1 MTGFEIYGNTDYTYQ
16 FIGDKFPDE
25 VDYNMKT
32 LKVGYIDIETTS
44 ENDFPEITNPQEKV
58 NVITLAV
65 EDRTYVFGL
74 GDFQIDDPDIIARRY
89 DDEVDLLLEFLEVWK
104 KKTLTSSLAGT
115 SSSLIFRISMHE
127 WIT

>member
-1 MTGFEIYGNTDYTYQ
+1 MSDCRDFIERHESVTGFEIYGNTDYTYQ

-25 VDYNMKT
+25 VDYSMKT

-44 ENDFPEITNPQEKV
+44 ENGFPQVTNPQEKV

-74 GDFQIDDPDIIARRY
+74 GDFQIDDPDIIERR
-89 DDEVDLLLEFLEVWK
+89 
-104 KKTLTSSLAGT
+104 
-115 SSSLIFRISMHE
+115 R
-127 WIT
+127 